1 MPEMPAAVPMGE
13 SWNSGAAGERTRSVT
28 IVSRDVTLIA
38 FIMYGKQKDGDHGAP
53 DQSTDPG
60 FITFFSKLPPKS
72 PETGTLRLFH
82 RTGSDEFYSVY
93 GPDAL
98 FVAQHTF
105 HTNSVIKYL
114 GAGGRAAGLPTV
126 SLKVTVA
133 QILLREA
140 LTVKQLRVEIWV
152 PEPGQGKKCTKFRLD
167 KEASPGNL
175 QEVEDLLFVDSDLL
189 SAPIVMAIK
198 LASAPASSGAK
209 LRTVGVAFAD
219 TSVRQLGVADFVDND
234 LFSNTEL
241 KAPSQ
246 SLVIQLSVKEAIV
259 PTGTTSGTTDRDI
272 DLNKLK
278 AVLDRCG
285 VVISERKPS
294 EFTAKNVADD
304 IPRLLQP
311 SAVINAS
318 TADAT
323 MTIPELSL
331 PTAPAALSALISYL
345 SLLSDP
351 SNHGAYTL
359 RTHDLSQYMK
369 LDASAL
375 RALNL
380 TEAPGNAA
388 TTTRNTTLLGLLN
401 KCKTAQGTRLLGTWL
416 KQPLVNLH
424 EIRKL
429 NIFGI
434 PALMFNVT
442 PGKRQ
447 DLVETFFED
456 TNTRRTLQDDYM
468 KVMPDMHRLSKRFQ
482 KSVASL
488 EDVVRVYQVVIKLP
502 GLIEALEGVQTEK
515 EWHAALVEDVYLKSL
530 KEYQGSLEKYGEMV
544 EQTLDL
550 EELDNH
556 NYVIKPDYDPKLQD
570 LAEKLA
576 KTRDGLDKEHRE
588 VGKDLGLELDKKLHL
603 ENNQVYGYCFR
614 LTKSDSKA
622 LTKKYIEIGTNK
634 SGVFFTTKKL
644 KELAE
649 DFKEYSQSYTRTQS
663 VLVKEVV
670 SIASTYT
677 PVLEALDNIIAHLDV
692 ILSTRIRT
700 LHRRL
705 CSGNLILLES
715 RHPCLEVQDDIS
727 FIPNDVEM
735 VKGESEFHIITGP
748 NMGGKSTYIRQVGV
762 IALMAQIGCYVPCT
776 EAQVPIFDSIL
787 CRVGAGDSQLKGVST
802 FMAEMLETATILR
815 SATKDSLIII
825 DELGRGTS
833 TYDGFGLAWAISE
846 HIASEIRAFCL
857 FATHFH
863 ELTAL
868 DQQISH
874 VKNLH
879 VVAHVT
885 SAGEK
890 SQDQD
895 ITLLYKVEPGISD
908 QSFGI
913 HVAKLAN
920 FPENVIKLAKRKADE
935 LEDFGTDIAGPEEE
949 AIPADVTE
957 EGLQIMEDFLRTWSS
972 LPSGDDG
979 EDVVMGDVDQDPDAQ
994 LQELRQ
1000 CMEEFRPRIEKNRWL
1015 QSVLSSL

>member
-1 MPEMPAAVPMGE
+1 MA
-13 SWNSGAAGERTRSVT
+13 
-28 IVSRDVTLIA
+28 L
-38 FIMYGKQKDGDHGAP
+38 MYGKEKDGEQDVA
-53 DQSTDPG
+53 DQTTDPG
-60 FITFFSKLPPKS
+60 FISFFSKLPAKS

-82 RTGSDEFYSVY
+82 RTGADPYYATY

-114 GAGGRAAGLPTV
+114 GAGGRAAGLPSVT
-126 SLKVTVA
+126 LKVSIA
-133 QILLREA
+133 QMLLREA
-140 LTVKQLRVEIWV
+140 LTVKQLRVEIWE
-152 PEPGQGKKCTKFRLD
+152 PEPGQGKKCSKFRLD

-175 QEVEDLLFVDSDLL
+175 QEVEDLLFVDSDIL

-198 LASAPASSGAK
+198 IASSGGK
-209 LRTVGVAFAD
+209 LKTVGVAFAD

-234 LFSNTEL
+234 LFSNTE
-241 KAPSQ
+241 
-246 SLVIQLSVKEAIV
+246 SLIIQLSVKEAIV

-285 VVISERKPS
+285 VVVSERKPS
-294 EFTAKNVADD
+294 EFTAKNIADD
-304 IPRLLQP
+304 IPRLLKP
-311 SAVINAS
+311 SPASNAS
-318 TADAT
+318 SADAT

-331 PTAPAALSALISYL
+331 PTAPSALSALILYL
-345 SLLSDP
+345 SLTSDP
-351 SNHGAYTL
+351 SNHGSYTL

-380 TEAPGNAA
+380 TEAPGNASQG

-424 EIRKL
+424 EIRK
-429 NIFGI
+429 
-434 PALMFNVT
+434 
-442 PGKRQ
+442 RQ
-447 DLVETFFED
+447 NLVETFFED
-456 TNTRRTLQDDYM
+456 TNTRRTIQDDYM

-502 GLIEALEGVQTEK
+502 GLIETLEGVQTEK
-515 EWHAALVEDVYLKSL
+515 EEHSALVEEIYLTPL
-530 KEYQGSLEKYGEMV
+530 REYEATLAKYGEMV

-556 NYVIKPDYDPKLQD
+556 NYVIKPDYDPKLQE
-570 LAEKLA
+570 LAAKLT
-576 KTRDGLDKEHRE
+576 KVRDGLDKEHRE
-588 VGKDLGLELDKKLHL
+588 VGRDLDLELDKKLHL
-603 ENNQVYGYCFR
+603 ENSQDA
-614 LTKSDSKA
+614 KSI
-622 LTKKYIEIGTNK
+622 TKKYIELGTNK
-634 SGVFFTTKKL
+634 SGVFFTTRKL
-644 KELAE
+644 KDLAE
-649 DFKEYSQSYTRTQS
+649 DFKEFSQNYTRTQS
-663 VLVKEVV
+663 GLVKEVV
-670 SIASTYT
+670 NIAYVYVK
-677 PVLEALDNIIAHLDV
+677 PKV
-692 ILSTRIRT
+692 IEKG
-700 LHRRL
+700 
-705 CSGNLILLES
+705 SGNLVLVES
-715 RHPCLEVQDDIS
+715 RHPCLEVQDDVS
-727 FIPNDVEM
+727 FIANDVEM
-735 VKGESEFHIITGP
+735 IKGKSEFHIITGP

-868 DQQISH
+868 DQQIQH

-885 SAGEK
+885 STGK
-890 SQDQD
+890 KTQDRD

-913 HVAKLAN
+913 HVAELAN
-920 FPENVIKLAKRKADE
+920 FPENVVKLAKRKADE
-935 LEDFGTDIAGPEEE
+935 LEDFGIGKFRAPNTRPHLTLRCEDLKPVEGAD
-949 AIPADVTE
+949 AIPSEVTE
-957 EGLQIMEDFLRTWSS
+957 EGLKIMEEFLHKWSS
-972 LPSGDDG
+972 QTYGDG
-979 EDVVMGDVDQDPDAQ
+979 EDVIMSEGDDDPEAQ
-994 LQELRQ
+994 VQQLRK
-1000 CMEEFRPRIEKNRWL
+1000 CMDEFRPRIENNAWL
-1015 QSVLSSL
+1015 QSVLSSF

>member
-1 MPEMPAAVPMGE
+1 M
-13 SWNSGAAGERTRSVT
+13 
-28 IVSRDVTLIA
+28 I
-38 FIMYGKQKDGDHGAP
+38 
-53 DQSTDPG
+53 
-60 FITFFSKLPPKS
+60 
-72 PETGTLRLFH
+72 
-82 RTGSDEFYSVY
+82 
-93 GPDAL
+93 
-98 FVAQHTF
+98 
-105 HTNSVIKYL
+105 
-114 GAGGRAAGLPTV
+114 
-126 SLKVTVA
+126 
-133 QILLREA
+133 
-140 LTVKQLRVEIWV
+140 
-152 PEPGQGKKCTKFRLD
+152 
-167 KEASPGNL
+167 
-175 QEVEDLLFVDSDLL
+175 
-189 SAPIVMAIK
+189 
-198 LASAPASSGAK
+198 
-209 LRTVGVAFAD
+209 
-219 TSVRQLGVADFVDND
+219 
-234 LFSNTEL
+234 
-241 KAPSQ
+241 SQ

-259 PTGTTSGTTDRDI
+259 PTGTMSGTTDRDI

-285 VVISERKPS
+285 VVITERKPS

-304 IPRLLQP
+304 VPRLLKP
-311 SAVINAS
+311 TAVSNAS

-331 PTAPAALSALISYL
+331 PTAPSALSALISYL

-351 SNHGAYTL
+351 SNHGVYTL
-359 RTHDLSQYMK
+359 HTHDLSQYMK

-380 TEAPGNAA
+380 MEAPGNAG

-401 KCKTAQGTRLLGTWL
+401 KCKTAQGTRLLSTWL

-424 EIRKL
+424 EIRK
-429 NIFGI
+429 
-434 PALMFNVT
+434 
-442 PGKRQ
+442 RQ
-447 DLVETFFED
+447 NLVETFFED

-468 KVMPDMHRLSKRFQ
+468 KFMPDMHRLSKRFQ

-502 GLIEALEGVQTEK
+502 GLIEALEGVQTDK
-515 EWHAALVEDVYLKSL
+515 EEHTGLIQEVYLKPL
-530 KEYQGSLEKYGEMV
+530 KEHNESLGKYGEMV

-556 NYVIKPDYDPKLQD
+556 NYIIKPDYDPKLQEI
-570 LAEKLA
+570 AAKLS
-576 KTRDGLDKEHRE
+576 KIRDALDKEHRDT
-588 VGKDLGLELDKKLHL
+588 GRDLSLELDKKLHL

-614 LTKSDSKA
+614 LTKSDAKS
-622 LTKKYIEIGTNK
+622 LTKKYIELGTNK
-634 SGVFFTTKKL
+634 SGVFFTTKAL
-644 KELAE
+644 KGHAE

-663 VLVKEVV
+663 ALVKEVV

-677 PVLEALDNIIAHLDV
+677 PVLEALDNVIAHLDV
-692 ILSTRIRT
+692 ILSLAHVSAHSTDVYVKPRVVERG
-700 LHRRL
+700 
-705 CSGNLILLES
+705 SGNLVLLES

-727 FIPNDVEM
+727 FIANDVEM
-735 VKGESEFHIITGP
+735 IKDKSEFHIITGP

-776 EAQVPIFDSIL
+776 DAQVPIFDSIL

-868 DQQISH
+868 DQQVPH

-885 SAGEK
+885 STGK
-890 SQDQD
+890 KTQDRD

-913 HVAKLAN
+913 HVAELAN
-920 FPENVIKLAKRKADE
+920 FPENVVKLAKRKADE
-935 LEDFGTDIAGPEEE
+935 LEDFGTDTRDSEEH
-949 AIPADVTE
+949 AIPVEVTE
-957 EGLQIMEDFLRTWSS
+957 EGLQIMEDFLRTWSAQ
-972 LPSGDDG
+972 PSDIDG
-979 EDVVMGDVDQDPDAQ
+979 EDIIMGGGDEDAEAQ
-994 LQELRQ
+994 LQQLQ
-1000 CMEEFRPRIEKNRWL
+1000 KCLAEFRPRIENNRWL
-1015 QSVLSSL
+1015 QSVLTSL

>member
-1 MPEMPAAVPMGE
+1 MAQ
-13 SWNSGAAGERTRSVT
+13 
-28 IVSRDVTLIA
+28 
-38 FIMYGKQKDGDHGAP
+38 MYGKEKDVDQDVADHT
-53 DQSTDPG
+53 TDPG
-60 FITFFSKLPPKS
+60 FISFFAKLPPKS

-82 RTGSDEFYSVY
+82 RTGSDEYYSVH

-98 FVAQHTF
+98 FVAQHTY

-114 GAGGRAAGLPTV
+114 GAGGRASGLPTV
-126 SLKVTVA
+126 FLKVSLA
-133 QILLREA
+133 QVLLREA

-152 PEPGQGKKCTKFRLD
+152 PEPGQGKKFAKFRLD

-175 QEVEDLLFVDSDLL
+175 QAVEDLLFVNSDLL

-198 LASAPASSGAK
+198 IASAPAGLSGAK
-209 LRTVGVAFAD
+209 AKLKTVGVAFAD

-234 LFSNTEL
+234 LFSNTE
-241 KAPSQ
+241 
-246 SLVIQLSVKEAIV
+246 SLIIQLSVKEAIV

-294 EFTAKNVADD
+294 EFTPKNIADD
-304 IPRLLQP
+304 MPRLLKETPASQIS
-311 SAVINAS
+311 SADTS
-318 TADAT
+318 

-331 PTAPAALSALISYL
+331 PTAPSALAALIGYL
-345 SLLSDP
+345 SLLSDS

-380 TEAPGNAA
+380 TEAPGNAG

-424 EIRKL
+424 EIH
-429 NIFGI
+429 
-434 PALMFNVT
+434 
-442 PGKRQ
+442 KRQ
-447 DLVETFFED
+447 DLVEIFVED

-468 KVMPDMHRLSKRFQ
+468 KVMPDMNRLSKRFQ

-502 GLIEALEGVQTEK
+502 GMIEVLEGVQTEK
-515 EWHAALVEDVYLKSL
+515 ESYSALIEEVYLQSL
-530 KEYQGSLEKYGEMV
+530 KEYNESLAKYAEMV

-550 EELDNH
+550 DELDNH
-556 NYVIKPDYDPKLQD
+556 NYVIKPDYDPRLQD
-570 LAEKLA
+570 LARKL
-576 KTRDGLDKEHRE
+576 TDVRDGLDTEHRN
-588 VGKDLGLELDKKLHL
+588 VGKDLNIELDKKLHL
-603 ENNQVYGYCFR
+603 ENSQVYGYCFR
-614 LTKSDSKA
+614 LTKNDAKGLS
-622 LTKKYIEIGTNK
+622 KKYIELGTTK
-634 SGVFFTTKKL
+634 SGTFFTTKGL
-644 KELAE
+644 KSLAE
-649 DFKEYSQSYTRTQS
+649 DFAELSQSYSRTQS
-663 VLVKEVV
+663 GLVKEVV
-670 SIASTYT
+670 NIASTYT
-677 PVLEALDNIIAHLDV
+677 PVLESLDVVIAHLDV
-692 ILSTRIRT
+692 IVSLAHVAVNAPEAYVKPKVIEKGTGS
-700 LHRRL
+700 
-705 CSGNLILLES
+705 LILRDA
-715 RHPCLEVQDDIS
+715 RHPCLEVQDDVS

-735 VKGESEFHIITGP
+735 IKEKSEFHIITGP

-762 IALMAQIGCYVPCT
+762 IALMAQTGSFVPCS
-776 EAQVPIFDSIL
+776 EAQVPVFDSVL

-846 HIASEIRAFCL
+846 HIASEIHAFCL

-868 DQQISH
+868 DQQLSH

-885 SAGEK
+885 STGSK
-890 SQDQD
+890 TQDRD
-895 ITLLYKVEPGISD
+895 ITLLYKVEPGVSD

-913 HVAKLAN
+913 HVAELAN
-920 FPENVIKLAKRKADE
+920 FPENVVKLAKRKADE
-935 LEDFGTDIAGPEEE
+935 LEDFGHVDKDKDDRISKEVTDEGIQVMEE
-949 AIPADVTE
+949 
-957 EGLQIMEDFLRTWSS
+957 FLRAWSTRG
-972 LPSGDDG
+972 SGDDG
-979 EDVVMGDVDQDPDAQ
+979 DDVIMAAGDDQDPEAQ
-994 LQELRQ
+994 VQELKA
-1000 CMEEFRPRIEKNRWL
+1000 CLEEFRPRIESNQWL

>member
-1 MPEMPAAVPMGE
+1 MA
-13 SWNSGAAGERTRSVT
+13 
-28 IVSRDVTLIA
+28 L
-38 FIMYGKQKDGDHGAP
+38 MYGKEKDGDRDGA
-53 DQSTDPG
+53 DQTTDPG

-98 FVAQHTF
+98 FVAQHTY

-133 QILLREA
+133 QMLLREA

-152 PEPGQGKKCTKFRLD
+152 PESGQGKKCTKFRLD

-198 LASAPASSGAK
+198 LASAPAGSGAK
-209 LRTVGVAFAD
+209 LKTVGIAFAD

-234 LFSNTEL
+234 LFSNTE
-241 KAPSQ
+241 

-294 EFTAKNVADD
+294 EFTAKNIVDD
-304 IPRLLQP
+304 VPRLLQP
-311 SAVINAS
+311 SAVTNAS

-351 SNHGAYTL
+351 SNYGAYIL

-380 TEAPGNAA
+380 TEAPGNAVSS
-388 TTTRNTTLLGLLN
+388 
-401 KCKTAQGTRLLGTWL
+401 CHWTRLLGTWL

-424 EIRKL
+424 EIR
-429 NIFGI
+429 
-434 PALMFNVT
+434 
-442 PGKRQ
+442 KRQ

-515 EWHAALVEDVYLKSL
+515 EGHTALVEEVYLKSL
-530 KEYQGSLEKYGEMV
+530 KEHNESLEKYGEMV

-570 LAEKLA
+570 LAEKLT

-634 SGVFFTTKKL
+634 GGVFFTTKRL

-663 VLVKEVV
+663 SLVKEVV

-677 PVLEALDNIIAHLDV
+677 PVLEALDNIVAHLDV
-692 ILSTRIRT
+692 ILSLAHVSAHSTDAYVKPKIIEKG
-700 LHRRL
+700 
-705 CSGNLILLES
+705 SGNLVLLES
-715 RHPCLEVQDDIS
+715 RHPCLEVQDGIS

-735 VKGESEFHIITGP
+735 IKDKSEFHIITGP

-885 SAGEK
+885 STDEK
-890 SQDQD
+890 SQDKD
-895 ITLLYKVEPGISD
+895 ITLLYKVEPGT
-908 QSFGI
+908 
-913 HVAKLAN
+913 
-920 FPENVIKLAKRKADE
+920 LAKRKADE
-935 LEDFGTDIAGPEEE
+935 LEDFGTDIAGPEDE

-957 EGLQIMEDFLRTWSS
+957 EGLQIMEDFFRTWSS
-972 LPSGDDG
+972 QPSGNDG
-979 EDVVMGDVDQDPDAQ
+979 EDVVMRDTDQDPDVQ
-994 LQELRQ
+994 LQELQ
-1000 CMEEFRPRIEKNRWL
+1000 KCMKEFRSRIEKNRWL

>member
-1 MPEMPAAVPMGE
+1 MA
-13 SWNSGAAGERTRSVT
+13 
-28 IVSRDVTLIA
+28 L
-38 FIMYGKQKDGDHGAP
+38 MYGKEKDENDAA
-53 DQSTDPG
+53 DQTTDPG
-60 FITFFSKLPPKS
+60 FISFFHKLPKKS
-72 PETGTLRLFH
+72 PETGTLRLFY
-82 RTGSDEFYSVY
+82 RTGSDPYY
-93 GPDAL
+93 AAYDADAL

-114 GAGGRAAGLPTV
+114 GAGGRAGGLPSVT
-126 SLKVTVA
+126 LKVAVA
-133 QILLREA
+133 QTLLREV
-140 LTVKQLRVEIWV
+140 LTVKQLRVEIWE
-152 PEPGQGKKCTKFRLD
+152 PEPGQGKKCSKFRLD

-175 QEVEDLLFVDSDLL
+175 QAVEDLLFVNSDLL

-198 LASAPASSGAK
+198 LASAPAGTGSAK
-209 LRTVGVAFAD
+209 LKTVGIAFAD

-234 LFSNTEL
+234 LFSNTE
-241 KAPSQ
+241 
-246 SLVIQLSVKEAIV
+246 SLIIQLSVKEAIV
-259 PTGTTSGTTDRDI
+259 PTGTTTGTTDRDI

-285 VVISERKPS
+285 VVVSERKPS
-294 EFTAKNVADD
+294 EFTAKNIADD
-304 IPRLLQP
+304 IPRLLKP
-311 SAVINAS
+311 TSASAAS

-323 MTIPELSL
+323 MTISELSL
-331 PTAPAALSALISYL
+331 PTAPSALSALIAYL
-345 SLLSDP
+345 SLTSDP
-351 SNHGAYTL
+351 SNHNSYTL

-380 TEAPGNAA
+380 TEAPGNAG

-424 EIRKL
+424 EIRK
-429 NIFGI
+429 
-434 PALMFNVT
+434 
-442 PGKRQ
+442 RQ
-447 DLVETFFED
+447 NLVETFFED

-502 GLIEALEGVQTEK
+502 GMIEALEGVQTENK
-515 EWHAALVEDVYLKSL
+515 DHFALVEEVYLTSL
-530 KEYQGSLEKYGEMV
+530 REYDASLGKYGEMV

-550 EELDNH
+550 EELDKH
-556 NYVIKPDYDPKLQD
+556 NYVIKPDYDPKLQE
-570 LAEKLA
+570 LAEKL
-576 KTRDGLDKEHRE
+576 TNVRDGLDEEHRN
-588 VGKDLGLELDKKLHL
+588 VGRDLKLELDKKLHL
-603 ENNQVYGYCFR
+603 ENNQVHGYCLR
-614 LTKSDSKA
+614 VTKSDAK
-622 LTKKYIEIGTNK
+622 LITKKYIELGTTK
-634 SGVFFTTKKL
+634 SGVFFTTRRL
-644 KELAE
+644 KDLAE
-649 DFKEYSQSYTRTQS
+649 DCKEFSQSYTRTQS
-663 VLVKEVV
+663 GLVKEVV
-670 SIASTYT
+670 NIACKRISSSVQSSAHRNRSFAHVSAHSI
-677 PVLEALDNIIAHLDV
+677 DV
-692 ILSTRIRT
+692 YVKPKVIEKG
-700 LHRRL
+700 
-705 CSGNLILLES
+705 SGSLILVES

-727 FIPNDVEM
+727 FISNDVEM
-735 VKGESEFHIITGP
+735 IKDKSEFHIITGP

-815 SATKDSLIII
+815 VRAVNLLSVLLRVDETYFGDAIKSATKDSLIII

-868 DQQISH
+868 DQQILH

-885 SAGEK
+885 SSGK
-890 SQDQD
+890 KTQDRD

-913 HVAKLAN
+913 HVAELAN
-920 FPENVIKLAKRKADE
+920 FPENVVKLAKRKADE
-935 LEDFGTDIAGPEEE
+935 LEDFGTESKVSEAAMSPE
-949 AIPADVTE
+949 VTE
-957 EGLQIMEDFLRTWSS
+957 EGLQVMEEFLRKWSTS
-972 LPSGDDG
+972 TSFSGGDD
-979 EDVVMGDVDQDPDAQ
+979 EDVVMADADDDPDTQ
-994 LQELRQ
+994 LQELRN
-1000 CMEEFRPRIEKNRWL
+1000 CMEELRPRIEKNRWL
-1015 QSVLSSL
+1015 QSVLASF

>member
-1 MPEMPAAVPMGE
+1 MAQ
-13 SWNSGAAGERTRSVT
+13 
-28 IVSRDVTLIA
+28 
-38 FIMYGKQKDGDHGAP
+38 MYGKEKDA
-53 DQSTDPG
+53 DQGLADQTTDPG
-60 FITFFSKLPPKS
+60 FLSFFSKLPPKS

-82 RTGSDEFYSVY
+82 RTGSDPFYAVY

-98 FVAQHTF
+98 FVAQHTY

-114 GAGGRAAGLPTV
+114 GAGGRTTGLPSV
-126 SLKVTVA
+126 SLKVSVA
-133 QILLREA
+133 QMLLREA

-152 PEPGQGKKCTKFRLD
+152 PEPGQGKKCAKFRLD

-175 QEVEDLLFVDSDLL
+175 QEVEDLLFVNSDLL

-198 LASAPASSGAK
+198 LASAPASSGAAGAK
-209 LRTVGVAFAD
+209 LKTVGVAFAD

-234 LFSNTEL
+234 LFSNTE
-241 KAPSQ
+241 
-246 SLVIQLSVKEAIV
+246 SLIIQLSVKEAIV

-294 EFTAKNVADD
+294 EFTAKNIADD
-304 IPRLLQP
+304 IPRLLKP
-311 SAVINAS
+311 NPALHTSS
-318 TADAT
+318 ADAT

-331 PTAPAALSALISYL
+331 PTAPSALSALLSYL

-351 SNHGAYTL
+351 SNHGSYTL

-380 TEAPGNAA
+380 TEAPGNAG

-424 EIRKL
+424 EIRK
-429 NIFGI
+429 
-434 PALMFNVT
+434 
-442 PGKRQ
+442 RQ
-447 DLVETFFED
+447 NLVETFFED

-515 EWHAALVEDVYLKSL
+515 EEYSALVEEVYLQSL
-530 KEYQGSLEKYGEMV
+530 REYQGSLSKYGEMV

-550 EELDNH
+550 DELDHH
-556 NYVIKPDYDPKLQD
+556 NYVIKPDYDPKLKELAAK
-570 LAEKLA
+570 LAEV
-576 KTRDGLDKEHRE
+576 RDGLDEEHQD
-588 VGKDLGLELDKKLHL
+588 VGRDLDIDLDKKLHL

-614 LTKSDSKA
+614 VTKNDAKC
-622 LTKKYIEIGTNK
+622 LKKKYIELGTNK
-634 SGVFFTTKKL
+634 SGVFFTTKAL
-644 KELAE
+644 KSLAE
-649 DFKEYSQSYTRTQS
+649 DFKELSQNYTRTQS
-663 VLVKEVV
+663 GLVKEVV
-670 SIASTYT
+670 AIASTYT
-677 PVLEALDNIIAHLDV
+677 PVLESLDIVIAHLDV
-692 ILSTRIRT
+692 ILSLAHVSAHSTEVYVKPKVIEKG
-700 LHRRL
+700 
-705 CSGNLILLES
+705 SGNLVLTES
-715 RHPCLEVQDDIS
+715 RHPCLEVQDDVS
-727 FIPNDVEM
+727 FIANDVEM
-735 VKGESEFHIITGP
+735 IKGKSEFHIITGP

-762 IALMAQIGCYVPCT
+762 IALMAQIGCFVPCT

-846 HIASEIRAFCL
+846 HIASEIHAFCL

-868 DQQISH
+868 DQQLPH

-885 SAGEK
+885 STGK
-890 SQDQD
+890 KTQDRD

-913 HVAKLAN
+913 HVAELAN
-920 FPENVIKLAKRKADE
+920 FPENVVKLAKRKADE
-935 LEDFGTDIAGPEEE
+935 LEDFGTEVKNAED
-949 AIPADVTE
+949 AIPTEITE
-957 EGLQIMEDFLRTWSS
+957 EGLQIMEEFLHTWSS
-972 LPSGDDG
+972 QMQGTDG
-979 EDVVMGDVDQDPDAQ
+979 EDVVMADDDQDPETQ
-994 LQELRQ
+994 LQDLKK

-1015 QSVLSSL
+1015 QSVLTSF